1 MRVLILAGVLLAGL
15 TSSVAAAEKGT
26 TVDFDGLTSTA
37 PADWVKESPSN
48 RMRYLQFR
56 LPKVKG
62 DTEDAELVVFKG
74 LGGSAAEN
82 LARWKRQFTPPA
94 GKVTEI
100 KIGGHPAS
108 LLDASGT
115 YGFNPAPF
123 NPASKTIARPN
134 YRMLAVHFDGPK
146 DVYHIKL
153 MGPARTVEHYQK
165 GFDAWLQGFKK

>member
-1 MRVLILAGVLLAGL
+1 MRTMLFAGVLLAGL
-15 TSSVAAAEKGT
+15 GSAVAAEEKGT
-26 TVDFDGLTSTA
+26 AVDLDGLTSTA
-37 PADWVKESPSN
+37 PAAWVKESPSN

-62 DTEDAELVVFKG
+62 DTEDAELVIFKG
-74 LGGSAAEN
+74 LGGSADDN
-82 LARWKRQFTPPA
+82 IVRWKRQFTPPG
-94 GKVTEI
+94 GKVTQI
-100 KIGGHPAS
+100 KIGGHQAA
-108 LLDASGT
+108 LLDADGT

-153 MGPARTVEHYQK
+153 TGPAKTVAHYKK
-165 GFDAWLQGFKK
+165 GFDTWLEGFKK